1 MISVSKISASK
12 ASTPQQ
18 KWQITITI
26 VLAFWLS
33 SSFLI
38 DAILMPVMSAAGMMT
53 EPGFATAGY
62 SLFWVFN
69 RLELVCAAIIL
80 TGALVLHYGQNSTA
94 RSTHQT
100 TDSATHQTIALAA
113 ILVVIA
119 LLVTYGLTPQM
130 SGLGMQL
137 NLFATPSDPVLMNG
151 LHLRYWALEVAK
163 LSIGGVLLNRAFRS
177 AVSAF

>member
-1 MISVSKISASK
+1 MISVSKVSASQE
-12 ASTPQQ
+12 STLQQ
-18 KWQITITI
+18 KWQTTIAI

-38 DAILMPVMSAAGMMT
+38 DAILMPVMSASGMMT

-69 RLELVCAAIIL
+69 RLELVCAAVVL
-80 TGALVLHYGQNSTA
+80 TGALMLHYGQNSGG

-100 TDSATHQTIALAA
+100 VALAA

-119 LLVTYGLTPQM
+119 LIVTYGLTPQM
-130 SGLGMQL
+130 SGLGLQL
-137 NLFATPSDPVLMNG
+137 NLFSAHSDPVLMNG

-177 AVSAF
+177 VANSF